1 MHIKD
6 HTNDLLDLIKYAQRD
21 KTTELEVIVK
31 EQFEKTVSNEMFN
44 NVLSRLKGT
53 RNIKLVTKQESLDIS
68 FKDDFDNIR
77 VSVLGQENITNYCQ
91 TNDIKSIDK
100 NYVSYQRKTPIRYV
114 SIYDY
119 NLKFNLKREIEL
131 SNKDG
136 EVLDLNRNWTKLG
149 KFFRYKKRM
158 TFRSDDNLFNI
169 DLTVI
174 KTSNNKTIRLDN
186 KIYKRKDVKDYMKK
200 YIVKPPYVAD
210 LDDWFS
216 KLKPEDD
223 VELIGKKRDVMISS
237 KTLQKSNVFDN
248 PQSYEIELEYIGNK
262 TKNKLQNKEILVK
275 MLQHTIN
282 ILQAVQKSY
291 YLISETEKKMVIENY
306 KMMMGDYKFKGPQ
319 NVTLELKHV
328 VEREYSEYEEANT
341 IRKGYSVTDKADGE
355 RNLMIIVEDGSI
367 YLMSRKNVIK
377 SVGAKCTPLANSIFD
392 CEYIVKDKEGKNIN
406 YLMIFDLYFKNNMDL
421 RERILNRSQQEKL
434 EGKIEESRF
443 EVLDDCMEIFDK
455 SLVKEKNN
463 NLEISKKKFYYGDDD
478 AYNEQ
483 IDDLVTQSYS
493 VLKTLEKGSDQ
504 YNQYMEQ
511 IKSYKMDTKIFDEA
525 KKVYQKEY
533 PYKIDGL
540 IFTPRKL
547 KVGEMPGTQ
556 QKNMFDGRW
565 YKCFKWK
572 PPEENTIDFLV
583 KYKKDPENEKND
595 LITYKTIGG
604 KVVEIKTLVLYV
616 GYNPEIHTRY
626 NSCRVL
632 NENLTFES
640 TYAPAIF
647 QPFQPFVKDIH
658 NAHIPTNNGNLY
670 CSDKNIILENNIVE
684 FSYDP
689 NDPEFCWKPL
699 RVRDTLKPNDFITAT
714 NVWGSIHNPVTEKMI
729 TTGDVEG
736 NDNVYYTLNIKR
748 SERKSKSLND
758 FHSYVKKSI
767 ITKNISGENNV
778 LDLGVGKGGDLNH
791 MIDGKVNI
799 LVGIDS
805 IFDNLSNV
813 ENGMCNRILSRSLDK
828 DVNLL
833 SNTMVVWADVQ
844 KNILDN
850 TAGNDDLNKY
860 YLDVIYGNI
869 TLDKINN
876 AKLRQFY
883 NLGNVSSGFGFDLV
897 SCQFAMHYFF
907 KNTTTLDNFLNNV
920 SKSLKSGG
928 RFIGTCFDGKKVFE
942 KLQYV
947 DTIGTPK
954 LWTIKKLYDK
964 LEILDN
970 DTSLGYEIEVFN
982 ESIGATIKEYIVNF
996 DFLVQ
1001 KVKNYNMEIVELR
1014 NFSEIFGEIDKKS
1027 YGQAKKMSEELK
1039 EYSFLNN
1046 AFVFE
1051 KK

>member
-1 MHIKD
+1 
-6 HTNDLLDLIKYAQRD
+6 
-21 KTTELEVIVK
+21 
-31 EQFEKTVSNEMFN
+31 
-44 NVLSRLKGT
+44 
-53 RNIKLVTKQESLDIS
+53 
-68 FKDDFDNIR
+68 
-77 VSVLGQENITNYCQ
+77 
-91 TNDIKSIDK
+91 
-100 NYVSYQRKTPIRYV
+100 
-114 SIYDY
+114 
-119 NLKFNLKREIEL
+119 
-131 SNKDG
+131 
-136 EVLDLNRNWTKLG
+136 
-149 KFFRYKKRM
+149 
-158 TFRSDDNLFNI
+158 
-169 DLTVI
+169 
-174 KTSNNKTIRLDN
+174 
-186 KIYKRKDVKDYMKK
+186 
-200 YIVKPPYVAD
+200 
-210 LDDWFS
+210 
-216 KLKPEDD
+216 
-223 VELIGKKRDVMISS
+223 
-237 KTLQKSNVFDN
+237 
-248 PQSYEIELEYIGNK
+248 
-262 TKNKLQNKEILVK
+262 
-275 MLQHTIN
+275 
-282 ILQAVQKSY
+282 
-291 YLISETEKKMVIENY
+291 
-306 KMMMGDYKFKGPQ
+306 
-319 NVTLELKHV
+319 
-328 VEREYSEYEEANT
+328 
-341 IRKGYSVTDKADGE
+341 
-355 RNLMIIVEDGSI
+355 
-367 YLMSRKNVIK
+367 
-377 SVGAKCTPLANSIFD
+377 
-392 CEYIVKDKEGKNIN
+392 
-406 YLMIFDLYFKNNMDL
+406 
-421 RERILNRSQQEKL
+421 
-434 EGKIEESRF
+434 
-443 EVLDDCMEIFDK
+443 
-455 SLVKEKNN
+455 
-463 NLEISKKKFYYGDDD
+463 
-478 AYNEQ
+478 
-483 IDDLVTQSYS
+483 
-493 VLKTLEKGSDQ
+493 
-504 YNQYMEQ
+504 
-511 IKSYKMDTKIFDEA
+511 
-525 KKVYQKEY
+525 
-533 PYKIDGL
+533 
-540 IFTPRKL
+540 
-547 KVGEMPGTQ
+547 MPGTQ

-595 LITYKTIGG
+595 LITYKTVGG